1 MKEQFSAPIASI
13 TVDCVIFGF
22 RNDALEVLLVKRS
35 SEPESGTWALPGGFM
50 EKDETVEIAA
60 ERVLQ
65 LMTGVSDIFMRQTG
79 VFSAIDRHPIDRVIT
94 VGFMAL
100 INPDKFSLQSR
111 EHASEAKW
119 FTAADVSNLPFDHAD
134 IVKQSLQQLRSE
146 IRYQPVGFELLPE
159 RFTLREL
166 QLLYEAIA
174 GETLDRRNFR
184 RKIKAMDMLVELKE
198 KRTGAH
204 KSADLF
210 RFDQKKYDQLVA
222 KGFAFQL

>member
-22 RNDALEVLLVKRS
+22 RDNGLEILLVKRS
-35 SEPESGTWALPGGFM
+35 SEPETGKWALPGGFI
-50 EKDETVEIAA
+50 EKDETVEQGA

-65 LMTGVSDIFMRQTG
+65 MMAGLSDIFMRQTG
-79 VFSAIDRHPIDRVIT
+79 VFSAVDRHPMGRVIT
-94 VGFMAL
+94 IGFMAL
-100 INPDKFSLQSR
+100 INPSHFSLSSK

-119 FTAADVSNLPFDHAD
+119 YAINDLPLLPFDHQKILD
-134 IVKQSLQQLRSE
+134 QSLEQLRNE
-146 IRYQPVGFELLPE
+146 VKFQPVGFELLPE
-159 RFTLREL
+159 KFTMREL

-174 GETLDRRNFR
+174 GSALDRRNFR

-198 KRTGAH
+198 KRSGAH

-222 KGFAFQL
+222 NGFAFQL